1 MTVTSPVAPLC
12 NLVRKAAIAT
22 TAAVALVAFI
32 AMVTVA
38 GQATAAADVTNHVAV
53 CHSTEVSGVDTDD
66 CVGNPAAD
74 SVPDPG
80 YQVWVE
86 PRFFLG
92 LGIG

>member
-1 MTVTSPVAPLC
+1 MNVASTVTS
-12 NLVRKAAIAT
+12 
-22 TAAVALVAFI
+22 AAVTLAAMAALVAL
-32 AMVTVA
+32 AATA